1 MKIDSNITTGM
12 IFFLSV
18 VVIFISTFTKYYFRV
33 QERQYIAEHTTN
45 EQFYNYLIIRSIT
58 GFIIIMGVLYVL
70 HKQK

>member
-1 MKIDSNITTGM
+1 MNIDSNITTGI

-18 VVIFISTFTKYYFRV
+18 VVIFISSFTKHYFRV
-33 QERQYIAEHTTN
+33 QERQYVAEHTTN

-58 GFIIIMGVLYVL
+58 GFIIIIGFLYVL

>member
-1 MKIDSNITTGM
+1 MKIDSNITTGI

-18 VVIFISTFTKYYFRV
+18 VVIFISSFTKHYFRV